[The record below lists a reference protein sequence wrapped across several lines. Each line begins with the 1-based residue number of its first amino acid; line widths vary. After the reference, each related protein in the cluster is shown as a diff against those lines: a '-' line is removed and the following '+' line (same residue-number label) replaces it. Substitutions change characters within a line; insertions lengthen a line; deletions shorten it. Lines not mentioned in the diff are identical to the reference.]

1 MGTGR
6 PARSGRRPG
15 RGALR
20 ILPASRPLA
29 AGLLTAAL
37 MASDPGTTAFLAAA
51 PAAAQTAPPA
61 ISFLPEEE
69 VLFRDLL
76 ARDPAAPVTLKDP
89 PAIGAMIPIE
99 VPLQPFPD
107 RVMAEV
113 PATRGL
119 RYVKT
124 AAGVIVVDPDTRRV
138 VQVLALGARP

>member
-1 MGTGR
+1 MRRTR
-6 PARSGRRPG
+6 ERSDRARSPADIERRAPPARSLL
-15 RGALR
+15 AACLLFA
-20 ILPASRPLA
+20 LPALA
-29 AGLLTAAL
+29 QQG
-37 MASDPGTTAFLAAA
+37 GA
-51 PAAAQTAPPA
+51 PT
-61 ISFLPEEE
+61 IRFLPEEE
-69 VLFRDLL
+69 TLFRELL

-99 VPLQPFPD
+99 VPLQPFPG

-113 PATRGL
+113 PATRSL